1 MIATKLLLLL
11 LLLHQFLVVVVQVQY
26 LVFDGTFEDTTG
38 TTSRD
43 AEDNVEV
50 AIETGACSSDGEGT
64 KVVVGAG
71 AEAVVDVIIG
81 ALDTAARD
89 GIGGGGG
96 TSNGTS
102 NEPIGFRDI

>member
-1 MIATKLLLLL
+1 MKATKLLLLL
-11 LLLHQFLVVVVQVQY
+11 QFLVVVVQV

-38 TTSRD
+38 ATSRD

-64 KVVVGAG
+64 KVMVGAG

-81 ALDTAARD
+81 ALDTAARV
-89 GIGGGGG
+89 GIGGGG
-96 TSNGTS
+96 GTS
-102 NEPIGFRDI
+102 NEPIGFRDM